1 MYNVEISQRR
11 QPTSAGGLWLCVYML
26 LDLFYLT
33 VIFYSAFKMPF
44 LAFLSVERIGGAAA
58 GH

>member
-1 MYNVEISQRR
+1 M
-11 QPTSAGGLWLCVYML
+11 CVYML

-33 VIFYSAFKMPF
+33 VIFYSVFKMPF